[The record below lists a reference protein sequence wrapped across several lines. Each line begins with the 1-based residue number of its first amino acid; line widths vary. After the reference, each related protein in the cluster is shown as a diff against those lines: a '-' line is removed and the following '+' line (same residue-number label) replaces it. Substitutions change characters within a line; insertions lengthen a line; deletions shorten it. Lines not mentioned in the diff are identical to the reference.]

1 MIKVFPNLEELSKAA
16 AQMFTDLSVKAA
28 KETGI
33 FSVALSG
40 GHTPTETY
48 KLLSQK
54 PYANKIP
61 WEKVHV
67 FWGDERCVPWDSPM
81 NNAHNAFGAF
91 LKQVPIPSDQIHR
104 IYTMLSP
111 VRAAGH
117 YDRIIQDFFR
127 DKKPGFDLIFLGLGK
142 DGHTASLFPN
152 DPVLEE
158 GLRFVADSKD
168 PEKGIN
174 RITLTPKIINQ
185 AAQITF
191 LVSGKEKAEIL
202 AKVFNPE
209 SDEKKLPA
217 NYIQPVQG
225 ELSWFIDREAASQL
239 KGVDYEISK

>member
-1 MIKVFPNLEELSKAA
+1 M
-16 AQMFTDLSVKAA
+16 
-28 KETGI
+28 
-33 FSVALSG
+33 
-40 GHTPTETY
+40 
-48 KLLSQK
+48 
-54 PYANKIP
+54 
-61 WEKVHV
+61 
-67 FWGDERCVPWDSPM
+67 
-81 NNAHNAFGAF
+81 
-91 LKQVPIPSDQIHR
+91 
-104 IYTMLSP
+104 
-111 VRAAGH
+111 
-117 YDRIIQDFFR
+117 
-127 DKKPGFDLIFLGLGK
+127 
-142 DGHTASLFPN
+142 
-152 DPVLEE
+152 EE